1 AGPRPALTYG
11 AAPRIGRLQ
20 RAGRLRRGRDI
31 RPVAARRDD
40 APPTRALRGAQEM
53 SVTFRAQVKRTLLA
67 TGHYRRHLA
76 AARFPG
82 VVVLCYHAVRP
93 DSAPPEAYP
102 FEQLHVRASE
112 LAAHCEL

>member
-1 AGPRPALTYG
+1 
-11 AAPRIGRLQ
+11 
-20 RAGRLRRGRDI
+20 
-31 RPVAARRDD
+31 
-40 APPTRALRGAQEM
+40 M

-102 FEQLHVRASE
+102 FEQLHVRAGE
-112 LAAHCEL
+112 LAAHCELLASCCTPTSLADLRRAVLDGSPLPARPVPGQ